1 MAATSKLNASERV
14 SAGIDLLQLL
24 TRASGHRLRVEDAC
38 AGIGITEDQL
48 ADIVDTLSILGDT
61 ASGARVALTLSSGV
75 IALHGDAASLRPIR
89 LGDDEAAALSHVL
102 HELNIDEDLQQR
114 VADALLP
121 LGFSQ
126 VGIDQIADTV
136 SHGLY
141 YQHIVEAIEDGAR
154 CSILYRSST
163 EREPRRRLIDPWRI
177 KGEEAS
183 SYLLAWDLELDE
195 QRSYRLDR
203 IADFQLTDD
212 SVTSH
217 PFEDASIK
225 QQLERSGTW
234 VDILFADVDTAQG
247 ITWAG
252 LDRASMRED
261 GDGRVHA
268 RVAVA
273 SEPWLFCQVLS
284 LGGRAVIEGP
294 AEMKTR
300 LRDFA
305 RNLVSTR

>member
-1 MAATSKLNASERV
+1 MAATSKLNASERL

-24 TRASGHRLRVEDAC
+24 SRSDDQRLRVEEAC
-38 AGIGITEDQL
+38 AGIGIALDQL
-48 ADIVDTLSILGDT
+48 EDIVDTLSILGDT
-61 ASGARVALTLSSGV
+61 TTGARVALTLSSGV
-75 IALHGDAASLRPIR
+75 ITLYGDAASLRPIR
-89 LGDDEAAALSHVL
+89 LSDDEAAALSHVL
-102 HELNIDEDLQQR
+102 HELNIDEGLQQR

-126 VGIDQIADTV
+126 VGIDRIADTT

-141 YQHIVEAIEDGAR
+141 YQHIIEAIEDGVR
-154 CSILYRSST
+154 CSILYRSSS
-163 EREPRRRLIDPWRI
+163 EHEPRRRLIDPWQIRS
-177 KGEEAS
+177 EQSS
-183 SYLLAWDLELDE
+183 SYLVAWDVEQDE

-203 IADFQLTDD
+203 IADFCLTDD
-212 SVTSH
+212 SATPH
-217 PFEDASIK
+217 PLEDASIK

-234 VDILFADVDTAQG
+234 VDILFDDADTAQG

-261 GDGRVHA
+261 EDGRVHA